1 MHQTTLFDK
10 DNVSQDFLMCLIWSL
25 VLHLEMY
32 LLQASNDACSEMAS
46 ALSPFQQLATS
57 PSKSENNLLKH
68 L

>member
-10 DNVSQDFLMCLIWSL
+10 DIVSQKKLNVSNL
-25 VLHLEMY
+25 VIGAPSWHVSSS
-32 LLQASNDACSEMAS
+32 SNDICSEMAS